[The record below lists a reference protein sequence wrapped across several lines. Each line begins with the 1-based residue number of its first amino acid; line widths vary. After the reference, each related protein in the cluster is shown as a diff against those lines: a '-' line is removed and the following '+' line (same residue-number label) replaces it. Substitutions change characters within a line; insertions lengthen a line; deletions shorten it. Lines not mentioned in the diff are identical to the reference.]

1 MRDLGEGHVTIEILQ
16 WGGAISKI
24 DPKDTAFYWRR
35 GRFNVCVNLG
45 VPTNVANAEGIFER
59 QQAMLDKAWRKV
71 ERRHHLKGCY
81 YNYPER
87 DATMGDYFG
96 GNVSRLR
103 RIKKKYDPEAIFSHP
118 QSF

>member
-1 MRDLGEGHVTIEILQ
+1 MRDYRNSALGWSNIQNPSQGYSLLLEEGTIQRLRQ
-16 WGGAISKI
+16 
-24 DPKDTAFYWRR
+24 PWRSDE
-35 GRFNVCVNLG
+35 CC
-45 VPTNVANAEGIFER
+45 NAEGIFER